1 MATKAK
7 LDLSAIMRAAWTET
21 RSRRTFNGKFCFCRK
36 AFSQALKNAWFEAK
50 QAAGALTAVEVVK
63 ADRMEA
69 IRGQIEMLSYKSL
82 RYDISAQR
90 RQLEAE
96 LSALAA

>member
-1 MATKAK
+1 MFNRSQIIK
-7 LDLSAIMRAAWTET
+7 AAWAEI

-36 AFSQALKNAWFEAK
+36 AFSHALKKAWFEAK
-50 QAAGALTAVEVVK
+50 RAAGALTPVEISK

-82 RYDISAQR
+82 RYDIGAQR